1 METVEIN
8 GFLIDEFNQHGLEAG
23 KTQGICPLCSSSRK
37 PENRKAK
44 CASYDWERGLGTC
57 HNCDST
63 FQLHTY
69 KRKGKSTREYV
80 KPDTT
85 GYVVSEKIINWFA
98 ERGISE
104 QTLSELKVR
113 EGKEYMPQ
121 TGKLENAIQFNYYMG
136 MDLINIKYRD
146 GRKNFKLYKGAE
158 KIFYNINSVVNHD
171 WCVIVEGEMDVLA
184 LHEAGIKNVISVP
197 NGATLN
203 SNNLDY
209 LDNCIDY
216 LDDKEKIILA
226 VDADEPGQAL
236 RNEFIRRLGAEVCY
250 LVDFEGDKDANDYLL
265 KHGKEKLCDVINK
278 ATQVPLEG
286 VSTLRDLENDL
297 LDFVHN
303 GFKPGYQ
310 VGLPNFDKIFSTY
323 TSQFITV
330 TGIPSSGKSDF
341 VDQMCVGYNRNYG
354 WKTAFASPENK
365 PNYLHAHKLI
375 RKTWEGMPTKDDVG
389 TSKWKQVTDHVNDN
403 YFFIDMDRYTL
414 DEVLKKGGELVKRK
428 GIKCLVIDPYNKVRD
443 VNCKTEDVNRYTME
457 YLTKIEVFAKKY
469 DVLVF
474 IVAHPTKMYKDK
486 DGQIEE
492 PTMYNIKGGGEWYD
506 ASYHGILVHR
516 DYEAKTV
523 KAKVL
528 KVKFQNLGENGAEA
542 HFTWEP
548 KSGSYIPLA
557 TKSGNAPT
565 EFWIDINIKGRINR
579 SPEPFHSTD
588 VWKQIYKYYKYYYD
602 KHRKSI

>member
-57 HNCDST
+57 HNCDSS

-98 ERGISE
+98 ERGIS
-104 QTLSELKVR
+104 QNTLQELKVR

-121 TGKLENAIQFNYYMG
+121 TSKLENAIQFNYYMG

-310 VGLPNFDKIFSTY
+310 VGLENFDKIFSTY

-389 TSKWKQVTDHVNDN
+389 TSKWNQVTDHINDN

-414 DEVLKKGGELVKRK
+414 DDVLKKGGELVKRK

-443 VNCKTEDVNRYTME
+443 TNCKTEDVNRYTME

-474 IVAHPTKMYKDK
+474 IMAHPTKMYKDK

-516 DYEAKTV
+516 DYDAKTV

-557 TKSGNAPT
+557 TDMAADESMPW
-565 EFWIDINIKGRINR
+565 E
-579 SPEPFHSTD
+579 
-588 VWKQIYKYYKYYYD
+588 
-602 KHRKSI
+602 

>member
-80 KPDTT
+80 KPDKT
-85 GYVVSEKIINWFA
+85 GHVASEKIINWFA
-98 ERGISE
+98 ERGIS
-104 QTLSELKVR
+104 QDTLQELKVR

-158 KIFYNINSVVNHD
+158 KVFYNINSVVNHD

-250 LVDFEGDKDANDYLL
+250 LVDFDGDKDANDYLL

-516 DYEAKTV
+516 DYDAKTV

-557 TKSGNAPT
+557 T
-565 EFWIDINIKGRINR
+565 DIAADEAM
-579 SPEPFHSTD
+579 PWE
-588 VWKQIYKYYKYYYD
+588 
-602 KHRKSI
+602 